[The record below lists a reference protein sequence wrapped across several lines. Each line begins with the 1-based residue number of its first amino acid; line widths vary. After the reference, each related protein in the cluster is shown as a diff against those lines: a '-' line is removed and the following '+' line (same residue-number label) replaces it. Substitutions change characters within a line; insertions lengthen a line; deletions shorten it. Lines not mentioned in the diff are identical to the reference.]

1 MIKLILIDDEKPAL
15 KEFEYL
21 LKDNKLIEIVGMYTN
36 PLKAIDEISEL
47 KPEVAFLDINMPQ
60 MKGIDA
66 ASKLLEICPNLDI
79 VFVTAYD
86 EYAIEAF
93 ELYAMD
99 YLLKPISQKRFN
111 ITLERIIDKK
121 NYEKETEGK
130 VSNIIRDKKLRSLLG
145 GIES

>member
-21 LKDNKLIEIVGMYTN
+21 LKDNKFIEIVGMYTN